1 MTDSSLDNVKF
12 EDALAELEQIVRAL
26 EDGEIDLDES
36 LARYEKG
43 VALLRH
49 CYGKL
54 RLAEQKILTLT
65 GATEDGEPIL
75 KPFEHAAAINKGKG
89 PRLRK
94 EED

>member
-1 MTDSSLDNVKF
+1 MTDKPQDDVKF
-12 EDALAELEQIVRAL
+12 EAALSELERIVRDL

-54 RLAEQKILTLT
+54 RQAEQKILALT
-65 GATEDGEPIL
+65 GTDEEGEPVL
-75 KPFEHAAAINKGKG
+75 KPFEHAAAISKNKG
-89 PRLRK
+89 PRMQS
-94 EED
+94 DQ